1 MSSPALAV
9 APSGMQRETSRLSST
24 AANAPDEQSLQQNI
38 DQELS
43 PQELSQDDIAHL
55 AYALW
60 QRRGSPDGTAEVDWL
75 EAEAQLQK

>member
-1 MSSPALAV
+1 MSSPALAT
-9 APSGMQRETSRLSST
+9 ASGMQRETSRLSSA
-24 AANAPDEQSLQQNI
+24 AANTPREQSLQQNI

-43 PQELSQDDIAHL
+43 QQELSQDDIARL

-75 EAEAQLQK
+75 EAEAQLRK

>member
-1 MSSPALAV
+1 MSSPALAA
-9 APSGMQRETSRLSST
+9 APSGMQRETSRLSSA
-24 AANAPDEQSLQQNI
+24 AANDPREQGLPQNI

-43 PQELSQDDIAHL
+43 QQGLCQDDIAHL

-75 EAEAQLQK
+75 EAEAQLRK

>member
-1 MSSPALAV
+1 MSSPALAT
-9 APSGMQRETSRLSST
+9 ASGMQRETSRLSS
-24 AANAPDEQSLQQNI
+24 AATNAPREQSLQQNI

-43 PQELSQDDIAHL
+43 QQELSQDDIAHL

-75 EAEAQLQK
+75 EAEAQLRK

>member
-1 MSSPALAV
+1 MSSPALAA
-9 APSGMQRETSRLSST
+9 APSGMQRETSGLSS
-24 AANAPDEQSLQQNI
+24 AATNVPREQSLQQNI

-43 PQELSQDDIAHL
+43 QQGLSQDDIANL

-60 QRRGSPDGTAEVDWL
+60 QRRGCPEGTAEVDWL